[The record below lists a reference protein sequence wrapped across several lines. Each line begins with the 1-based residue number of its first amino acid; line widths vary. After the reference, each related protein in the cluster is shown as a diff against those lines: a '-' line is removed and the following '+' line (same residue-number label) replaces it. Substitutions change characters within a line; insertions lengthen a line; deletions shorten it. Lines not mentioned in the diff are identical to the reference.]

1 MKINIIST
9 CLLASCLLFPVAGY
23 TADARS
29 DADGSTMTYVKDSA
43 ITAKVKAQLA
53 ADSTTSAMKIT
64 VDTDNSGVVWL
75 GGTAKTKAEADKAE
89 SIAKQTDG
97 VNSVKNN
104 IKIHPVN

>member
-23 TADARS
+23 TADAKS
-29 DADGSTMTYVKDSA
+29 DGTTMTYVKDSA

-53 ADSTTSAMKIT
+53 TDSTTSAMKIT

-75 GGTAKTKAEADKAE
+75 GGTAKSKAEVDKAE

-97 VNSVKNN
+97 VKSVKNN

>member
-29 DADGSTMTYVKDSA
+29 DGTAATYVKDSA

-64 VDTDNSGVVWL
+64 VDTDNNGVVWL
-75 GGTAKTKAEADKAE
+75 GGTAKTKAEADQAE

-97 VNSVKNN
+97 VKSVKNN